1 MKKNRGLPGYNS
13 DSSES
18 EIDFDAN
25 PIIKLTSDLLMLV
38 TWRLNRLSRNY
49 RFVHKVLSAEK
60 KTLQDISTM
69 NRLGLVNTA
78 TMFSFLN
85 QSLYE

>member
-1 MKKNRGLPGYNS
+1 MRKNKGSSDYNA

-25 PIIKLTSDLLMLV
+25 PIIKLTGDLLMLL

-78 TMFSFLN
+78 AMFSFLN

>member
-1 MKKNRGLPGYNS
+1 MKKDSGLKVFNS
-13 DSSES
+13 ESSES

-25 PIIKLTSDLLMLV
+25 PIFKLSNDLMTLL

-78 TMFSFLN
+78 AMFSFLN

>member
-1 MKKNRGLPGYNS
+1 M
-13 DSSES
+13 
-18 EIDFDAN
+18 
-25 PIIKLTSDLLMLV
+25 MLV
-38 TWRLNRLSRNY
+38 TLRLNRLSRNY

-78 TMFSFLN
+78 AMFSFLN